1 MFTNLCWY
9 FLIYIKQFMSIQK
22 ILLKYMQVTSHFEG
36 LLKRDIAVQ
45 LELELELEF
54 DAQFKNYNF

>member
-1 MFTNLCWY
+1 
-9 FLIYIKQFMSIQK
+9 MSIQK

-45 LELELELEF
+45 LELELEF

>member
-1 MFTNLCWY
+1 
-9 FLIYIKQFMSIQK
+9 MSIQK

-45 LELELELEF
+45 LELELELELEF

>member
-1 MFTNLCWY
+1 
-9 FLIYIKQFMSIQK
+9 
-22 ILLKYMQVTSHFEG
+22 VTSHFEG

>member
-1 MFTNLCWY
+1 
-9 FLIYIKQFMSIQK
+9 MSIQK

>member
-1 MFTNLCWY
+1 
-9 FLIYIKQFMSIQK
+9 MSIQK

-45 LELELELEF
+45 LELEF
-54 DAQFKNYNF
+54 NSQFENIQLFLKRDK

>member
-45 LELELELEF
+45 LELELEF